1 MACRVWLADPA
12 EFEAQPAGFGKR
24 PGPPTGEE
32 RDLAA
37 SAAAL
42 WNALASDAAPRYA
55 DDPEA
60 LGRLTA
66 RVLGEDG
73 LLRLDGAAC
82 CAALREDAR
91 EGVVRWRHCAAAAA
105 AAAAAES
112 ERDVRRLVDDGLVGS
127 LVRVLTECEV
137 PPEPYGGGHLLRI
150 FACEALAR
158 VVAKSDAFSGDA
170 AVISERQLDAVLA
183 LFENLHCVDGGDQS
197 TAACRAFARAAFPEL
212 DAPVT
217 SVVCR
222 LGRTLLGRGRAALAG
237 RHLGQMSW
245 AAQALLDGAPRDP
258 DADAEDAAERRR
270 TIWVPDAAAILDL
283 LARGG
288 HAAWFLDAER
298 LLEEAP
304 RSLIGRLAPFAAP
317 VATTRDAQT
326 AIDIA
331 LQLRAARN
339 SNLQPDFNVGVI
351 ERLRDQSGSSSKPS
365 NWTRFQEL
373 AADFASRSRDNV
385 AGIERGCLAGH
396 ARAALVPLVVAAASN
411 PGKVPDG
418 ALFRDVLE
426 AIDVFAVDLSEGR
439 AQSAEAVAALARS
452 RAGKES
458 DMPNARSDVYAR
470 SAARALLPRVADLVC
485 CGAEEE
491 PQFRTKAMECL
502 AKATAAWA
510 RDDAARPLAAACLRR
525 VRRSLGAESPAA
537 ARAWKVA
544 FDALPGELDV
554 YERDVVALSL
564 AADVRA
570 ARPDDE
576 RAARDAC
583 LRLCPQSYEDLL
595 THRAEF
601 LPMDKVERIVEGGA
615 LDALVRVVASDG
627 KAKKRATRN
636 RRAAL
641 VCAAHDALV
650 CILLAAREAYIE
662 RGHVNELV
670 PWLDS
675 GRDKGATFPTL
686 DSRDATVALQTV
698 ALPLFDGAER
708 TPPPP
713 FAPASVGPAARM
725 ACVARSLV
733 LLDCVYAISKA
744 RDAGWPRVHF
754 DHELGVTA
762 QKILELLPTLV
773 AGERAPLG
781 PAFHLLFD
789 LGLGGHVGSTEDE
802 AASKSLVDLLASAR
816 PIEDLGVA
824 EEDRVEAALRKSQR
838 PPPRDVPIL
847 LRHAATVALLIFAE
861 GRGGENAWLADIC
874 AHGGVPRLLDI
885 VRKDFLLSREGN
897 AENARRAAMHLLRL
911 AAKSAIARPALLR
924 ALGDVDARF
933 VTTNVDEDALLEHLD
948 IIQDAA
954 AARYAAYERRRRKL
968 GRDGDGAVSPAATA
982 RAQADADAA
991 AASLLADCAAE
1002 EEGKASRKARR
1013 KKKKARKP
1021 PDAAIAAPAAAP
1033 AAGASAPPGDPPAP
1047 PPAAAA
1053 TPEASDAGP
1062 DADAPG
1068 AAADAAE
1075 CSSPD
1080 SSSAPERFDGDD
1092 ALGAVLRA
1100 AGLGKDDRTRRILD
1114 AEGVDAAGFFL
1125 LRDRDVADLGVRKGA
1140 ALKIRKHVNDRRAA
1154 RSRDL
1159 DDDAPDFLT
1168 CPLSLELFVDPVLLL
1183 VDGQTYERSDVAAW
1197 IDQHATSPLT
1207 REPAKQADLVP
1218 NRAVLDAADAFRDGW
1233 GRLDEG

>member
-42 WNALASDAAPRYA
+42 WNALASGGAATPATRRWAADAR
-55 DDPEA
+55 
-60 LGRLTA
+60 A
-66 RVLGEDG
+66 RRDG

-222 LGRTLLGRGRAALAG
+222 CVEIDR
-237 RHLGQMSW
+237 
-245 AAQALLDGAPRDP
+245 
-258 DADAEDAAERRR
+258 
-270 TIWVPDAAAILDL
+270 
-283 LARGG
+283 
-288 HAAWFLDAER
+288 WF
-298 LLEEAP
+298 
-304 RSLIGRLAPFAAP
+304 GW
-317 VATTRDAQT
+317 
-326 AIDIA
+326 
-331 LQLRAARN
+331 
-339 SNLQPDFNVGVI
+339 
-351 ERLRDQSGSSSKPS
+351 LRDQSGSSSKPS

-396 ARAALVPLVVAAASN
+396 ARAALVPL
-411 PGKVPDG
+411 
-418 ALFRDVLE
+418 
-426 AIDVFAVDLSEGR
+426 
-439 AQSAEAVAALARS
+439 
-452 RAGKES
+452 
-458 DMPNARSDVYAR
+458 ARSDVYAR

-510 RDDAARPLAAACLRR
+510 RDDAAPLAARASARAP
-525 VRRSLGAESPAA
+525 VLGAESPAA

-554 YERDVVALSL
+554 YERDV
-564 AADVRA
+564 
-570 ARPDDE
+570 
-576 RAARDAC
+576 
-583 LRLCPQSYEDLL
+583 SYEDLL

-675 GRDKGATFPTL
+675 GRDKARHRRAAALRRRGA
-686 DSRDATVALQTV
+686 DAAAALR
-698 ALPLFDGAER
+698 AGERRPGGAHGLR
-708 TPPPP
+708 R
-713 FAPASVGPAARM
+713 AV
-725 ACVARSLV
+725 LV

-954 AARYAAYERRRRKL
+954 AARYAASGGGGSFGAAAARWRRRR
-968 GRDGDGAVSPAATA
+968 
-982 RAQADADAA
+982 
-991 AASLLADCAAE
+991 
-1002 EEGKASRKARR
+1002 
-1013 KKKKARKP
+1013 
-1021 PDAAIAAPAAAP
+1021 
-1033 AAGASAPPGDPPAP
+1033 
-1047 PPAAAA
+1047 
-1053 TPEASDAGP
+1053 
-1062 DADAPG
+1062 
-1068 AAADAAE
+1068 
-1075 CSSPD
+1075 
-1080 SSSAPERFDGDD
+1080 
-1092 ALGAVLRA
+1092 
-1100 AGLGKDDRTRRILD
+1100 
-1114 AEGVDAAGFFL
+1114 GFFL